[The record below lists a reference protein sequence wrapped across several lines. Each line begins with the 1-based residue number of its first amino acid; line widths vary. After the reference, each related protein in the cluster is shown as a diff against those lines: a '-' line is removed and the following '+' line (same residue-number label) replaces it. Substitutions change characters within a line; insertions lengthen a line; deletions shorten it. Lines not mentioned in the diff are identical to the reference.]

1 MAYAKSDPRHPMNRE
16 LTGPSTVQ
24 KMRPS
29 KSYGMKDRKSG
40 RKKGVNCST
49 GKYSTK

>member
-1 MAYAKSDPRHPMNRE
+1 MKDYSKKSMAQDTTSALKPYRRAAS
-16 LTGPSTVQ
+16 
-24 KMRPS
+24 
-29 KSYGMKDRKSG
+29 SYGMKDRKAG